1 MEKHV
6 EARLSELLTAQNP
19 WWSHPERRVAKDFP
33 YRRKLQ
39 PIVLSRLL
47 GSDDHRALVLM
58 GPRQVGKSTLLR
70 QVVDDLL
77 DRGWPPANLTYFDFA
92 DDRVTT
98 PVTVQGVVE
107 AQPEGLHPGVP
118 RIFLLD
124 EIAGVP
130 RWDRWLKQAVDR
142 RIGRIVATD
151 SAASLVRS
159 AGRESGPGRW
169 DELWLEG
176 LTFREFVQFSQPT
189 ADEAAL
195 RAVGPRL
202 LEDYLLRGGFPEHA
216 RGLPGLR
223 GDADDQTILRKV
235 REDVADR
242 ALLRDLAREVED
254 PDPVRALF
262 VYLAQ
267 SSGAILNV
275 ARRASDL
282 RHDPRTVGRW
292 VHLLEDTLL
301 LVRLPRFAE
310 HPAALLR
317 ARPKIFAADHG
328 LVNAFALLDP
338 TEAEV
343 RGRVFET
350 VVFRHLRELQ
360 RQDSRVRVSFY
371 HDGRNVEG
379 DFILLLPG
387 STVAIE
393 VTSSIRP
400 RPERLDKVQTIAH
413 RTGADRRILIYNGVV
428 ERREK
433 DVELVPL
440 ARFLWEPQELMGS

>member
-1 MEKHV
+1 
-6 EARLSELLTAQNP
+6 
-19 WWSHPERRVAKDFP
+19 
-33 YRRKLQ
+33 
-39 PIVLSRLL
+39 
-47 GSDDHRALVLM
+47 M

-77 DRGWPPANLTYFDFA
+77 DRGWPAANLTYFDFS
-92 DDRVTT
+92 DDRITT
-98 PVTVQGVVE
+98 AVAAQEIVE
-107 AQPEGLHPGVP
+107 VEPEGLDPDVP
-118 RIFLLD
+118 RILLLD

-142 RIGRIVATD
+142 RVGRIVATD
-151 SAASLVRS
+151 SAASIVRE

-189 ADEAAL
+189 ENEAAL
-195 RAVGPRL
+195 RTVASRL
-202 LEDYLLRGGFPEHA
+202 LDDYLLRGGFPEHA
-216 RGLPGLR
+216 GGPPGLR
-223 GDADDQTILRKV
+223 DEADDQTILRKL

-242 ALLRDLAREVED
+242 ALLRDLARDVED

-275 ARRASDL
+275 ARRAGDL

-292 VHLLEDTLL
+292 VGLLEDTLL

-317 ARPKIFAADHG
+317 SRPKIFAADHG
-328 LVNAFALLDP
+328 LVNAFALLEP

-350 VVFRHLRELQ
+350 MVFRHLRELQ
-360 RQDSRVRVSFY
+360 RQDPRVRLSYY
-371 HDGRNVEG
+371 HDGRKIEG
-379 DFILLLPG
+379 DFIVQLPG

-393 VTSSIRP
+393 VTSSIRGKQ
-400 RPERLDKVQTIAH
+400 ERLDKVRTIAQ
-413 RTGADRRILIYNGVV
+413 RTGADRRMLIYNGVM
-428 ERREK
+428 ERQER

-440 ARFLWEPQELMGS
+440 SRFLWEPQEVVGS